1 MGCEYPYAGLLP
13 WRLFQSTHPC
23 GVRSKGNV
31 IKYVWRVSIHAPV
44 WGAKVI
50 CDLSSIIN
58 GFNPRTR
65 VGCENDLCHNY
76 QSILVSIHAPVWG
89 ANAGGAAGTDVV
101 EVSIHAPVWGAKYAD
116 NYVSKWGL
124 VSIHAPVWGAKI
136 QKAVEQAWFLFQST
150 HPCGVRTK
158 GDVRLSD
165 LIVSIHAPVWG
176 ANDDCKQSQS
186 V

>member
-1 MGCEYPYAGLLP
+1 M
-13 WRLFQSTHPC
+13 
-23 GVRSKGNV
+23 
-31 IKYVWRVSIHAPV
+31 
-44 WGAKVI
+44 
-50 CDLSSIIN
+50 
-58 GFNPRTR
+58 
-65 VGCENDLCHNY
+65 
-76 QSILVSIHAPVWG
+76 VSIHAPVWG

-101 EVSIHAPVWGAKYAD
+101 EVSIHAPVG
-116 NYVSKWGL
+116 
-124 VSIHAPVWGAKI
+124 GAKI